1 MDNRK
6 GYSHETFQNKR
17 MDSSG
22 YWSSQMV
29 CNLFWNDLR
38 GFPRGL
44 RKKQH
49 LVFYLSRGNFSHKA
63 CAFLLEKMIRL
74 VCVVKLFPAGRRNFV
89 EQFW

>member
-1 MDNRK
+1 
-6 GYSHETFQNKR
+6 

-29 CNLFWNDLR
+29 CNLFWNDPGSFLP
-38 GFPRGL
+38 GFRE
-44 RKKQH
+44 KQH

-74 VCVVKLFPAGRRNFV
+74 ACVVYN
-89 EQFW
+89 EQNNIIFSMGS